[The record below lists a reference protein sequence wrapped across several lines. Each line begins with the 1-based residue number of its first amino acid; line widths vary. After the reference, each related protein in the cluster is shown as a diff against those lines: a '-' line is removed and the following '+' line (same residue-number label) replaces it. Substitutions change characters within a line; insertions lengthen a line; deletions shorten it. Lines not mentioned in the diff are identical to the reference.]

1 MTSTP
6 LAAAE
11 SIVAKVVLAR
21 SARDA
26 LAKLDYLR
34 ADAIL
39 DALSELE
46 RTPKLVTNCVDA

>member
-39 DALSELE
+39 DALDQLE
-46 RTPKLVTNCVDA
+46 RTPEGWS